1 MTCRIC
7 LEEGNTTS
15 VCDCKGT
22 QGQVHIKCVKK
33 WIEISGKTECELCQT
48 EYHPKVTATP
58 NVGIYTLGIINA
70 LVHAH
75 IILSLIEYWGP
86 TQATEKTLF
95 YSFLFNIIQILLWFP
110 LYDNKRDS
118 ITYVVAWLIIY
129 YCASTLLKLSYQI
142 DYVHLICDYSL
153 TLFLSTCCCIQS
165 IRKNSEPFVP
175 VLPEV

>member
-22 QGQVHIKCVKK
+22 QGQVHINCVKK

-48 EYHPKVTATP
+48 KYHPKVTATS
-58 NVGIYTLGIINA
+58 NVGIYTLGIMNA
-70 LVHAH
+70 IVHAH
-75 IILSLIEYWGP
+75 IILSLIEYWGSM
-86 TQATEKTLF
+86 EKTLF

-110 LYDNKRDS
+110 MYGNKRDS
-118 ITYVVAWLIIY
+118 IAYVVAWLIIY
-129 YCASTLLKLSYQI
+129 FGASTLLQLTYRI
-142 DYVHLICDYSL
+142 DYVHLIYDYSL

-165 IRKNSEPFVP
+165 LLTK
-175 VLPEV
+175 

>member
-15 VCDCKGT
+15 VCDCIGT

-33 WIEISGKTECELCQT
+33 WIEISGKTQCELCQT
-48 EYHPKVTATP
+48 EYHPKVTATS
-58 NVGIYTLGIINA
+58 NVGIYTLGIMNA
-70 LVHAH
+70 IVHAH
-75 IILSLIEYWGP
+75 IILSLIEYWGSM
-86 TQATEKTLF
+86 EKTLF

-110 LYDNKRDS
+110 MYGNKRDS

-129 YCASTLLKLSYQI
+129 FGASTLFKLTYRI
-142 DYVHLICDYSL
+142 DYVHLIYDYSL

-165 IRKNSEPFVP
+165 LLTK
-175 VLPEV
+175 